1 MQASPYTD
9 EDGQDVVQL
18 SPAIRADNI
27 LYHAEYKAVLRD
39 TVVLELLQKL
49 ERIRL
54 ARAGESPDL
63 AADLEGITHVKLFA
77 CGGAVRRGRTAE
89 QIVELAAA
97 QGLSISVL
105 MPSGEA
111 LSLVGGAAPAVQL

>member
-1 MQASPYTD
+1 MFAGRDRAAAMGCAQARLLACAVAELPHVVPHRA
-9 EDGQDVVQL
+9 GVQL
-18 SPAIRADNI
+18 CLLPCR
-27 LYHAEYKAVLRD
+27 LLR
-39 TVVLELLQKL
+39 
-49 ERIRL
+49 RL

-77 CGGAVRRGRTAE
+77 CGDAVRRGRTAE